1 MPSAWFASSQSALVV
16 IRAYPVGHLLEA
28 CESSFIYSGTVGIFV
43 GLSVG
48 DEVGFIVG
56 DEVGLFVGEE
66 VGVLVG
72 ETVGD
77 DVGDVLGELEGDVVG
92 LSVGAVG
99 GGVGIFVGETVGD
112 DVGDVLGELEGE
124 VVGLFVGEDVGVFV
138 GIRRLVL
145 RDAVCAMPMVDLYTG
160 LIPIGTGRL
169 QMHL

>member
-1 MPSAWFASSQSALVV
+1 MVRAAKALWHSAVV
-16 IRAYPVGHLLEA
+16 VTDEAGAMQDPPVADKEKA
-28 CESSFIYSGTVGIFV
+28 E
-43 GLSVG
+43 
-48 DEVGFIVG
+48 D
-56 DEVGLFVGEE
+56 DEVGLS
-66 VGVLVG
+66 
-72 ETVGD
+72 VGD

-169 QMHL
+169 QMQL